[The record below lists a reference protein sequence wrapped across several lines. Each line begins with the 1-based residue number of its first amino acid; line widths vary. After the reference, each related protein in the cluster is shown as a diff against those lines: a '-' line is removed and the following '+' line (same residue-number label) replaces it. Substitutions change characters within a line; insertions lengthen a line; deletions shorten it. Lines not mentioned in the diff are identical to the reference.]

1 MGLTQSMNEPLNSPT
16 IAKNGWTLVSAEE
29 RALAYPERF
38 QIPPL
43 AERQSLSPGDAA
55 KLLFDIETKENG
67 CVIDRGVDRM
77 WVIIK
82 ASTDSGY
89 LGILDND
96 PGIAENLTLRQ
107 GDRVLFGS
115 QHVIDTGRPPHDYIL
130 GKYSSIVLRRLILTR
145 RFHAYDWLNFS
156 VGSIT

>member
-1 MGLTQSMNEPLNSPT
+1 VPPEGGGGMPYKRILSCFKTGRTQSMNEPLNSPT

-82 ASTDSGY
+82 ARTESGY
-89 LGILDND
+89 LGILDSD
-96 PGIAENLTLRQ
+96 PSVAENLTLRQ
-107 GDRVLFGS
+107 GDQVAFGS
-115 QHVIDTGRPPHDYIL
+115 QHVIDTGRPPHDYIVE
-130 GKYSSIVLRRLILTR
+130 KYGAS
-145 RFHAYDWLNFS
+145 FFED
-156 VGSIT
+156 

>member
-1 MGLTQSMNEPLNSPT
+1 MPYKRIPWCFKTGRTQSMNEPLNSPT

-77 WVIIK
+77 WVIIM
-82 ASTDSGY
+82 ARTESGY
-89 LGILDND
+89 LGILDSD
-96 PGIAENLTLRQ
+96 PRVAENLTLRQ
-107 GDRVLFGS
+107 GDQVAFGS
-115 QHVIDTGRPPHDYIL
+115 QHVIDTGRPPHDYIVE
-130 GKYSSIVLRRLILTR
+130 KYGAS
-145 RFHAYDWLNFS
+145 FFED
-156 VGSIT
+156 